1 MATTFRISRPI
12 ARAVQTATGR
22 VLRVVMVLSL
32 WHAPIPW
39 IHVHEFEGAQVER
52 LESLSRHIA
61 AFHAHE
67 LNRGSPSGDWHA
79 HLVLPWCMNHHHD
92 CPADDERDP
101 APDDILGGA
110 KVTVGG
116 LPVSQSYGQP
126 TTRAFL
132 TWAIPADGAAVAQYG
147 PATSG
152 APSGPAP
159 FRHFFET
166 YGGSVAICDLVSVR
180 LC

>member
-12 ARAVQTATGR
+12 TRAVQTATGR
-22 VLRVVMVLSL
+22 LLRVVMVLSL

-39 IHVHEFEGAQVER
+39 IHVHEFEGPQVQR
-52 LESLSRHIA
+52 LDSLSRHIA
-61 AFHAHE
+61 AFHSHE
-67 LNRGSPSGDWHA
+67 LKKESPPPDWHA
-79 HLVLPWCMNHHHD
+79 HLVLPWCMSHQHD

-101 APDDILGGA
+101 AADDILGGA
-110 KVTVGG
+110 KATAGG
-116 LPVSQSYGQP
+116 LPSGQSYGQP

-132 TWAIPADGAAVAQYG
+132 TGAIPADEAALVQFG
-147 PATSG
+147 SATSG
-152 APSGPAP
+152 ALSGPLR

-166 YGGSVAICDLVSVR
+166 FGGSIAICDLVSVR